1 VEVLVEGK
9 KVKKR
14 LPQDVG
20 LGFGGIRLPRLEL
33 PPGPPRLDQGSMV
46 VTYLWQENQI

>member
-1 VEVLVEGK
+1 MEVLVEEK

-20 LGFGGIRLPRLEL
+20 LGSGGDSAAE
-33 PPGPPRLDQGSMV
+33 
-46 VTYLWQENQI
+46 T